1 MGVTPFVHSAGME
14 LPLVIDCQTCVARL
28 TDACSDCVVT
38 FLCDAGDEAPVVF
51 DESEARV
58 LRLLHDGGLVPGVR
72 HTRAS

>member
-1 MGVTPFVHSAGME
+1 ME

-28 TDACSDCVVT
+28 TDACRDCVVT
-38 FLCDAGDEAPVVF
+38 FLCDTEEEAPVVF

-58 LRLLHDGGLVPGVR
+58 LRLLRDGGLVAEVR